1 MKIITG
7 LVAVALTTAF
17 TTVPMTMTSAG
28 SIERACNKM
37 DRKAAT
43 RSACSCIQRVANR
56 NLSRKDQKL
65 AAKFFH
71 DPHLAQETRQSN
83 SSSKERFWK
92 RYKAWGEKANQ
103 SCS

>member
-7 LVAVALTTAF
+7 ILAVALTAT
-17 TTVPMTMTSAG
+17 PMTIVFAG
-28 SIERACNKM
+28 SIEQACVKM

-43 RSACSCIQRVANR
+43 RSTCNCIQKVADN

-65 AAKFFH
+65 AAKFFG

-83 SSSKERFWK
+83 NGSKERFWK

-103 SCS
+103 QCS